1 MTERKEMSFTF
12 EQLYTV
18 ATGLP
23 GYMIFAESKNNIAGQ
38 PGCHGVQLL
47 EGEGHFF
54 TFSHWE
60 SEADLNAYRESA
72 LFGEVWPKTKALF
85 YDKPQAWT
93 CHKTDSSEA

>member
-1 MTERKEMSFTF
+1 MIERIVKFAIDPSS
-12 EQLYTV
+12 EQGT
-18 ATGLP
+18 AFR
-23 GYMIFAESKNNIAGQ
+23 MIFAESKNHIARQ

-47 EGEGHFF
+47 ESEGHFF
-54 TFSHWE
+54 TFSYWE